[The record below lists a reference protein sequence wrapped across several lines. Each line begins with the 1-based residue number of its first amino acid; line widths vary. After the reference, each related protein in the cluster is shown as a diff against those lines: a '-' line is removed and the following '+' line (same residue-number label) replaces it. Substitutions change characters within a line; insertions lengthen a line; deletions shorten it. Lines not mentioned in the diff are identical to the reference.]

1 MRYTYFLILLLSSV
15 SVFSQEAKVPSKNL
29 IKLTR
34 LLTGTFSSERQSKED
49 TSYFDIRLSVVQVWP
64 NRSDG
69 IWLYIEQAM
78 ASKLDKPYRQRIY
91 RLSEPQPGTFES
103 EVFTLPAPLRFAGKA
118 QEIERLTPDSLSLRE
133 GCSVFL
139 QRKKCNRFKGKTAEG
154 TCPSDLR
161 NAAYATSEVK
171 LDRKKMCSWDRGY
184 NHEGKQVWGATKG
197 AYIFRRI
204 RE

>member
-1 MRYTYFLILLLSSV
+1 MLCECLFTGSKGPFKKFNQINSLTHRHVQLREPKQGRHLLFRYSPERSSGV
-15 SVFSQEAKVPSKNL
+15 AQPQRWYLA
-29 IKLTR
+29 IHR
-34 LLTGTFSSERQSKED
+34 TGYGFK
-49 TSYFDIRLSVVQVWP
+49 I
-64 NRSDG
+64 
-69 IWLYIEQAM
+69 
-78 ASKLDKPYRQRIY
+78 DKPYRQRIY
-91 RLSEPQPGTFES
+91 RLSEPKSGTFES

-118 QEIERLTPDSLSLRE
+118 QEIERLTPDSLTLRE

-139 QRKKCNRFKGKTAEG
+139 QRKGRNRFEGKTSEG

-184 NHEGKQVWGATKG
+184 NKEGKQVWGATKG

-204 RE
+204 RK

>member
-1 MRYTYFLILLLSSV
+1 MRYTYFLILILCSV
-15 SVFSQEAKVPSKNL
+15 NVFSQEAKVPSKNL

-34 LLTGTFSSERQSKED
+34 LLTGSFSSERQSKED

-78 ASKLDKPYRQRIY
+78 AAKLDKPYRQRVY

-103 EVFTLPAPLRFAGKA
+103 EVFTLPSPLRFAGKA
-118 QEIERLTPDSLSLRE
+118 QEIERLTPDSLTLRE

-139 QRKKCNRFKGKTAEG
+139 QRKGRNRFEGKTTDG

-184 NHEGKQVWGATKG
+184 NKEGKQVWGATNG

-204 RE
+204 RK